1 MLVCVVI
8 LSENLNKW
16 VSVYYVINASA
27 VSSCQIFLDVKHL
40 YMSPCQCLVVCFV
53 LCVPVV
59 RIIFVKY
66 RER

>member
-16 VSVYYVINASA
+16 VSVYVINASA

-40 YMSPCQCLVVCFV
+40 YKSPCQCVYV
-53 LCVPVV
+53 LCCQL
-59 RIIFVKY
+59 
-66 RER
+66 

>member
-27 VSSCQIFLDVKHL
+27 VSSGQIFLDVKHL
-40 YMSPCQCLVVCFV
+40 YKSPCQCVSV
-53 LCVPVV
+53 LCMSVV
-59 RIIFVKY
+59 KVIFFKY

>member
-27 VSSCQIFLDVKHL
+27 VSSCQVFLDVKHL
-40 YMSPCQCLVVCFV
+40 YKSPCQCVYV
-53 LCVPVV
+53 LCCQL
-59 RIIFVKY
+59 
-66 RER
+66 